1 MARSSSRRT
10 APPARK
16 AVRASPASSSCRSAT
31 ARWRSPTSS
40 RRSSARA
47 RMAELLQHLVNGLVL
62 GGTYALLGIGLTLI
76 FGLMNV
82 VNFAH
87 GEFYT
92 LGAYVAFAA
101 LAWAGVDFFVAL
113 LMAIAAGAALGWLC
127 EVTLLRP
134 LRGESIDTT
143 MLVMIGV
150 WIALQNGE
158 LLVWGGVAKSIPHPF
173 PTAPLV
179 LGPVAIAPLRLFV
192 LLMAAGLIA
201 ASWLLIQKTKLGRA
215 MRATFQDRDTAALMG
230 VGIGR
235 IHAVTFAFGSG
246 LAAAAG
252 ALLGPVFLAYPSM
265 GDLASLKAFSVV
277 ILGGLGNL
285 TGATLGGL
293 LLGVAEELGAGYV
306 SSGYRDAVGF
316 VIIILVLLFRPAG
329 LFARAERIG

>member
-1 MARSSSRRT
+1 M
-10 APPARK
+10 
-16 AVRASPASSSCRSAT
+16 
-31 ARWRSPTSS
+31 
-40 RRSSARA
+40 
-47 RMAELLQHLVNGLVL
+47 EQLLQHLVNGLVL

-92 LGAYVAFAA
+92 LGAYAAFAA
-101 LAWAGVDFFVAL
+101 LGWAGVDFF
-113 LMAIAAGAALGWLC
+113 
-127 EVTLLRP
+127 
-134 LRGESIDTT
+134 TT

-150 WIALQNGE
+150 WIAMQNAE

-192 LLMAAGLIA
+192 LLIAVGLIA

-235 IHAVTFAFGSG
+235 IHAATFAFGSA

-285 TGATLGGL
+285 PGATLGGL
-293 LLGVAEELGAGYV
+293 LLGVAEELGAGYI

-329 LFARAERIG
+329 LFARQERIA